1 MVDYRNS
8 YSISVKE
15 SKIQRRHGGARL
27 GAGRPRSSIATA
39 TVRVPVAIKEEV
51 LRLVETYREG
61 GSIKAASARLALPKN
76 TGDGIDAGEFIAPNP
91 STFFVPMRG
100 DAMTGAG
107 IDDGD
112 LLAVDSYLEPHN
124 GNIVLASIDGER
136 AIRRFFQYGNVR
148 ELRAENPRFPPVPL
162 SGKSRDRII
171 GVVTWILRRAEARIS
186 SSR

>member
-27 GAGRPRSSIATA
+27 GAGRPRSSIPTA

-51 LRLVETYREG
+51 LRLVATFRDG
-61 GSIKAASARLALPKN
+61 GSRKAASARLAFPQN
-76 TGDGIDAGEFIAPNP
+76 TGDGIDAGEFFAPNP
-91 STFFVPMRG
+91 STFFIPMCG
-100 DAMTGAG
+100 NAMTGAG
-107 IDDGD
+107 IGDGD
-112 LLAVDSYLEPHN
+112 LVAVDSSLEPHN

-136 AIRRFFQYGNVR
+136 AIMRFFQYGNVR

-162 SGKSRDRII
+162 PGKNGDRII
-171 GVVTWILRRAEARIS
+171 GVATWILKRAETRIS
-186 SSR
+186 TGR